1 MNIAR
6 ERISAEEPGE
16 PGELH
21 RLPDREPGEDLH
33 ADTEDHCSV
42 KETLHR
48 IVMAETM
55 REPEKQRVAKVAQHG
70 ARSSGSAV
78 APAMPRYRAIGEIGE
93 PVREQHPHDGDM
105 PGDPA
110 GEPAP
115 ERQTP
120 GKGGGEGWRR
130 VIDRPAT

>member
-1 MNIAR
+1 MDIAR
-6 ERISAEEPGE
+6 ERISAEETGE

-21 RLPDREPGEDLH
+21 WLPDRESGEDLH

-42 KETLHR
+42 KVTLHG

-55 REPEKQRVAKVAQHG
+55 REPETQRIAKVAQQG
-70 ARSSGSAV
+70 PRSGGSEV
-78 APAMPRYRAIGEIGE
+78 APEMPRYCAIGEIGE
-93 PVREQHPHDGDM
+93 PDREQHPHDGDM
-105 PGDPA
+105 QGDPA

-120 GKGGGEGWRR
+120 GEGEG
-130 VIDRPAT
+130 

>member
-1 MNIAR
+1 MDIAR
-6 ERISAEEPGE
+6 ERISAEETGE

-21 RLPDREPGEDLH
+21 WLPDRESGEDLH
-33 ADTEDHCSV
+33 ADTEQHCSV
-42 KETLHR
+42 KETLHG

-55 REPEKQRVAKVAQHG
+55 REPKTQRVTKVAQQV
-70 ARSSGSAV
+70 ARSSGSEV
-78 APAMPRYRAIGEIGE
+78 APEMPGYRAVDEIGE
-93 PVREQHPHDGDM
+93 PDREQHPHDADM

-120 GKGGGEGWRR
+120 GEREG
-130 VIDRPAT
+130 

>member
-1 MNIAR
+1 MDIAR

-16 PGELH
+16 PDKLH
-21 RLPDREPGEDLH
+21 WLPDRKSREDLH

-48 IVMAETM
+48 IVLAETM
-55 REPEKQRVAKVAQHG
+55 REPETQRIAKVAQHG
-70 ARSSGSAV
+70 ARSSRSEV
-78 APAMPRYRAIGEIGE
+78 APEMPRYRAIGKIRK
-93 PVREQHPHDGDM
+93 PDREQHPHDGDM

-115 ERQTP
+115 ERHTP
-120 GKGGGEGWRR
+120 GKGEG
-130 VIDRPAT
+130 